1 MEKAQY
7 AIMRFAKYKGPEIG
21 NIEAHNE
28 RTKEKYASNPDVDT
42 SRSKYNFHLVKP
54 PGKYRAE
61 SERQIAAA
69 GCRTRKDSIRMIETL
84 FTASPEFFKGK
95 KQAEIRVFFEE
106 ALHFLEQ
113 HQSKETII
121 SAVVHMDEKTPHMH
135 LCFVPLTEDGRL
147 SAKDIMGNKKRL
159 TWWQDEFW
167 KHMVKKFPDLERGES
182 ASLTGRDHIPPR
194 VFKEM
199 TRLTKQ
205 KSKLEDLLT
214 GINPFNAKS
223 LTGRDHIPP
232 RVFKEMTRLTKQKSK
247 LEDLLTGI
255 NPFNAKSRAEEI
267 CKILDTYIPSVEKM
281 DTLLRKYGVAFTKT
295 ASENKKLK
303 TKNAELE
310 ESLASAQKVSTLKQ
324 IEDLKLRRDYDS
336 AVAILEQIPAE
347 VLNIYAQ
354 SSHRGKER
362 PIEQSL

>member
-1 MEKAQY
+1 MAARDEKNRKRNQSGSYYTYGNVAYELQPDY
-7 AIMRFAKYKGPEIG
+7 TPYRVREEEEERRREAARIAKEAERENKVSFAKMVGVAIMLFIG
-21 NIEAHNE
+21 CIAFMGMHVM
-28 RTKEKYASNPDVDT
+28 VD
-42 SRSKYNFHLVKP
+42 
-54 PGKYRAE
+54 
-61 SERQIAAA
+61 
-69 GCRTRKDSIRMIETL
+69 
-84 FTASPEFFKGK
+84 
-95 KQAEIRVFFEE
+95 QAEV
-106 ALHFLEQ
+106 
-113 HQSKETII
+113 
-121 SAVVHMDEKTPHMH
+121 
-135 LCFVPLTEDGRL
+135 
-147 SAKDIMGNKKRL
+147 
-159 TWWQDEFW
+159 
-167 KHMVKKFPDLERGES
+167 
-182 ASLTGRDHIPPR
+182 SLRR
-194 VFKEM
+194 E
-199 TRLTKQ
+199 
-205 KSKLEDLLT
+205 
-214 GINPFNAKS
+214 
-223 LTGRDHIPP
+223 
-232 RVFKEMTRLTKQKSK
+232 KSK